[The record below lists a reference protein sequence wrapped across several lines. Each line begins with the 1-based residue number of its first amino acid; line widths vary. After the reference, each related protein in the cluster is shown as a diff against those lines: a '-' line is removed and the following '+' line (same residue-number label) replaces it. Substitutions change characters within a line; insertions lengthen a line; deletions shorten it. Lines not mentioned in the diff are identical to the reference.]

1 MLKNNCNHF
10 TQALVEALTGKSTPA
25 WLNRAAGIGLALPCV
40 VPKEWVQGPDV
51 DSAEGQL
58 VVEAEEDDHGG
69 ERPGGGSATSTRA
82 VYKYEEDD
90 DEDSDSDERASM
102 LESERHVRLRAE
114 QRRSRE
120 EELRLRKERRL
131 SSRMSGVSTST
142 SSTTDVKGGGNTT
155 ITKADED
162 EEGEEQGEGEA
173 EEEAVAVEQI
183 SLAGGKRIMTLDEPP
198 PRYVKRTDSAAGE
211 LRVAERA
218 PLPRAAVMVTA
229 ASKT

>member
-1 MLKNNCNHF
+1 MGSEGRKRKK
-10 TQALVEALTGKSTPA
+10 TTTPA
-25 WLNRAAGIGLALPCV
+25 WLNRAAGIGLALPCM
-40 VPKEWVQGPDV
+40 VPREWVQGPDV
-51 DSAEGQL
+51 DSADGQL
-58 VVEAEEDDHGG
+58 VVEAEEDDCDDGG
-69 ERPGGGSATSTRA
+69 ISRGGGSVMSTRA
-82 VYKYEEDD
+82 VYKYEEED
-90 DEDSDSDERASM
+90 DEDSDSDERVSM

-120 EELRLRKERRL
+120 EELRMRKERRL

-142 SSTTDVKGGGNTT
+142 SSTDVKGGGNTT

-162 EEGEEQGEGEA
+162 EEE
-173 EEEAVAVEQI
+173 EEEAAVVVEQI

-198 PRYVKRTDSAAGE
+198 PRYVKRTDSAGRK
-211 LRVAERA
+211 LRVPERA